1 MAQSAM
7 GVVRVAEMPLGVSF
21 PGPIEPPRSSPR
33 PLLPLLIEGGEPN
46 FPVSRE
52 TSLA

>member
-1 MAQSAM
+1 MAQSTM

-33 PLLPLLIEGGEPN
+33 PLLPLLIQEGSPISL
-46 FPVSRE
+46 FRE
-52 TSLA
+52 KLA